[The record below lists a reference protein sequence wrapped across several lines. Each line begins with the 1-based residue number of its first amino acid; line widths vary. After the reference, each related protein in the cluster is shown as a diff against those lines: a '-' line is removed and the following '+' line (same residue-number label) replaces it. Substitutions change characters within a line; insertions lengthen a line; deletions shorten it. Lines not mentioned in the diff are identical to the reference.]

1 MKTNSLARDISIRPL
16 LIASFTISGLIP
28 IMIVS
33 LIGFSTARTELKEQ
47 VFRQLESVR
56 NIKKVQI
63 ENFFS
68 KRIEDISVFA
78 ANPYVLEAYNHLEES
93 FIEAGGV
100 TGQKF
105 AGHLD
110 EAFRAM

>member
-1 MKTNSLARDISIRPL
+1 MKKNSLTGDIPIRPL
-16 LIASFTISGLIP
+16 LIASFMVAGLIP

-33 LIGFSTARTELKEQ
+33 LIGLNTAKKELKEQ

-68 KRIEDISVFA
+68 RCVKDISVFA
-78 ANPYVLEAYNHLEES
+78 ANPYCLEAYKRLEKA
-93 FIEAGGV
+93 FAKVGGAV
-100 TGQKF
+100 GGKF
-105 AGHLD
+105 GGYREDA
-110 EAFRAM
+110 